1 MEENN
6 ITYEDAVKIGIRE
19 GIKYVKEQEYNK
31 TKKRY
36 DRRLRNTRLLLKNY
50 RGLAAHNRIANKSI
64 NKVSQENAIDLLDDI
79 ESIDDEEQ
87 YVQAISRTKIRTMI
101 IIKHIDKVL
110 RYYEN
115 ICNSEGNSAL
125 RKYRI
130 IESLFINKFENDI
143 APTYEE
149 IACQL
154 SISTKTVARDVQ
166 DAIKDLSIL
175 LFGVDGIRL

>member
-6 ITYEDAVKIGIRE
+6 ITYEEAIKIGIRE
-19 GIKYVKEQEYNK
+19 GIRYIKDQEYNK
-31 TKKRY
+31 TTKRY

-50 RGLAAHNRIANKSI
+50 RGLEAHNRIANKSI
-64 NKVSQENAIDLLDDI
+64 NQVDQENAIDLLDDI

-87 YVQAISRTKIRTMI
+87 YVQAISRTKIRTLI
-101 IIKHIDKVL
+101 IIKHINKVL

-115 ICNSEGNSAL
+115 ICNSERSSNL

-130 IESLFINKFENDI
+130 IETLFISKVENDI

-149 IACQL
+149 IAAQL
-154 SISTKTVARDVQ
+154 NISAKTVARDVQ